1 MSTQT
6 QTLLQLRGLSVA
18 VDGMPLLQ
26 NLDLSVAPG
35 ELVGVIGPNG
45 AGKSTLLRCLA
56 GVEAATAGEL
66 LFAAVPLRALSL
78 EQRARAIAWLEQRP
92 QLHWPL
98 SVEQVVALG
107 RLPWRDQP
115 QIQAAATAVEAALE
129 RCALLQL
136 RQREFHSLSEGEKL
150 LVNLARILAVES
162 RLILA
167 DEPTSALDPRQQLRV
182 MELLQSEARS
192 GKAVLAVLHDLTL
205 AARYCS
211 RLLLLH
217 QGKLIAAGT
226 PEAVLTPQH
235 LAAVYGI
242 DARYDPGLR
251 TVIINTEIKGSGQLD
266 PFTGSH

>member
-1 MSTQT
+1 MSTQP
-6 QTLLQLRGLSVA
+6 QALLQIRGLSVN
-18 VDGMPLLQ
+18 VDSTPLLQ
-26 NLDLSVAPG
+26 NLDLDVAPG

-56 GVEAATAGEL
+56 GVESATAGEL
-66 LFAAVPLRALSL
+66 LFAAAPVQALSL
-78 EQRARAIAWLEQRP
+78 EQRACAIAWLEQRP

-98 SVEQVVALG
+98 LVEQVVALG

-115 QIQAAATAVEAALE
+115 QTQAAAPVVQAALE
-129 RCALLQL
+129 RCSLLGL
-136 RQREFHSLSEGEKL
+136 RRREFHSLSEGEKL
-150 LVNLARILAVES
+150 LVNLARVLAVES

-182 MELLQSEARS
+182 MDLLHQEAAS

-217 QGKLIAAGT
+217 QGRLVAAGT

-235 LAAVYGI
+235 LATVYGI
-242 DARYDPGLR
+242 DARYDPALR
-251 TVIINTEIKGSGQLD
+251 TVII
-266 PFTGSH
+266 TGSS